1 MSTSRPP
8 TQLPHSRAGRLVL
21 SRKPA
26 IAKRV
31 AIDACGISPFTFRDS
46 SVLGVVTEVLRT
58 RPPRETLRGARAPGN
73 SGGGGVPAAMNK
85 GGPTRS
91 RKCAPERLREGDGDR
106 VGAADALIGRGHRRA
121 SRRDARDDA
130 RTRHRGDRR
139 VAGLPRRAARHVL
152 RRSIAHRGRR
162 RELRRAADGW
172 RGSGDRDGGSR
183 RR

>member
-58 RPPRETLRGARAPGN
+58 RPPRETLRGAHAPGN
-73 SGGGGVPAAMNK
+73 SGGGY
-85 GGPTRS
+85 
-91 RKCAPERLREGDGDR
+91 
-106 VGAADALIGRGHRRA
+106 RG
-121 SRRDARDDA
+121 
-130 RTRHRGDRR
+130 
-139 VAGLPRRAARHVL
+139 PRRNEQGGAPREAGN
-152 RRSIAHRGRR
+152 AHRSAYGK
-162 RELRRAADGW
+162 AT
-172 RGSGDRDGGSR
+172 
-183 RR
+183 